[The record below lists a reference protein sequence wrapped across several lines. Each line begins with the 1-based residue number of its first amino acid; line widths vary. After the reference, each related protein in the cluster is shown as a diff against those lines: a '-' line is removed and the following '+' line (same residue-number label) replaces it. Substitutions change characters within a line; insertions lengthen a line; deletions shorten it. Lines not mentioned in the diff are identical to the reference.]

1 VKKKG
6 KPKMED
12 IEVNLRIAMPRVMVD
27 STDAEGSAKA
37 EKIMEVLSQ
46 ACLAM
51 IQANKDAQLSMDML
65 SFVSE
70 SNKTLHISFKENE
83 AFDLD
88 HFRMLIV
95 ALTASYEGVMKGFQI
110 KIVQPIDF
118 SKIEQFNGIP
128 SQPF

>member
-1 VKKKG
+1 VKNKG
-6 KPKMED
+6 KPK
-12 IEVNLRIAMPRVMVD
+12 IEQIKVNLQIAMPRVLINSAD
-27 STDAEGSAKA
+27 TEGSAKA

-88 HFRMLIV
+88 HFRMLII
-95 ALTASYEGVMKGFQI
+95 ALTTSYEELMKGFQI
-110 KIVQPIDF
+110 KIVQPIN
-118 SKIEQFNGIP
+118 SLETEQLNGIP
-128 SQPF
+128 IQLL